1 MPYYEYRC
9 RDCKRPVNLFFSFE
23 EYDTA
28 APVCTHCDSPNLKRV
43 IGRIAVGKTEESR
56 LDSLDPDTL
65 LAGLDQDDPR
75 AMGKAMRRMNQ
86 EMGEDLGPEFNEVV
100 ERLESGQSPE
110 SIEESMPDLSDS
122 SSPGSG
128 DIF

>member
-9 RDCKRPVNLFFSFE
+9 RDCKRPVSLFFSYE
-23 EYDTA
+23 EYDKA
-28 APVCTHCDSPNLKRV
+28 VPVCTHCDSTNLKRV
-43 IGRIAVGKTEESR
+43 ISRIAVGKSEESR

-75 AMGKAMRRMNQ
+75 AMGRAMRRMNQ

-110 SIEESMPDLSDS
+110 SIEESMPELSDS
-122 SSPGSG
+122 ASSGSE
-128 DIF
+128 DIW